1 MCRVMFEAMGNTIIR
16 FYMKWN
22 QGGFD
27 CVNVCG
33 LIIKPKDGEQ
43 VGLLHIWILYNILSS
58 STHVYRII
66 N

>member
-1 MCRVMFEAMGNTIIR
+1 MCRVIFETMGNTTIR
-16 FYMKWN
+16 VYVKQN

-43 VGLLHIWILYNILSS
+43 VGLLHIWILYSIFST